1 MSKKW
6 YIIHARGGYEAKVKL
21 AIGEAINRADVVDL
35 FGEILIPTES
45 VIELKDGQKK
55 STERKFFPGY
65 MFIRMELTEATWL
78 LVKNITN
85 VVGFIGG
92 SVRTKPSPVHEK
104 EMDKILS
111 KIQEGADKPK
121 PKVTYQAGE
130 EVLIIDGPFNEF
142 NGTVEAVNYEKNTLQ
157 VSVLIFGRTTPV
169 TLEFYQ
175 VEKA

>member
-6 YIIHARGGYEAKVKL
+6 YIIHARSGYEAKVKL
-21 AIGEAINRADVVDL
+21 SIEETIGRENLSDL
-35 FGEILIPTES
+35 FSDILIPTES
-45 VIELKDGQKK
+45 VVELKNGQKK
-55 STERKFFPGY
+55 NTERKFFPGY
-65 MFIRMELTEATWL
+65 MFINMELTQSSWF

-92 SVRTKPSPVHEK
+92 TGTEPTAVHAR
-104 EMDKILS
+104 EMDRILN
-111 KIQEGADKPK
+111 KIQEGVDKPK

-142 NGTVEAVNYEKNTLQ
+142 NGTVEKVNYEKSTMQ

-169 TLEFYQ
+169 TLEFHQ
-175 VEKA
+175 VEKT